1 MKLIKCIFIIPM
13 QHNNQVQIVIMRVR
27 ADIDSR
33 IKCDIHK
40 NDQELAKGTDIR
52 CLAVRKAYKGINFL
66 RAFAEDRG
74 GIQYRQLH
82 LP

>member
-1 MKLIKCIFIIPM
+1 MKLIKCIYIIPM

-27 ADIDSR
+27 ADGDSR

-52 CLAVRKAYKGINFL
+52 CLAVRKAYKGINFFKSV
-66 RAFAEDRG
+66 RRVNEAASS
-74 GIQYRQLH
+74 IV
-82 LP
+82 